1 MSEHRSLTV
10 PEGAA
15 GSRVDRFVADA
26 TGFSRAYVQRLIAE
40 GLLTVDGQRLRAR
53 DPVRA
58 GWHLELEVP
67 EAASDEPL
75 PEDIPLTVVYRD
87 DDVLV
92 VDKPAGLVTHPAPGH
107 RSGTLVNALLGLA
120 AAEAIRFGA
129 AIDETATDETA
140 IDEGDP
146 EVEAGTVEVGE
157 GAAGATERAGIVHR
171 LDRDTSGLLMVAR
184 NPAAHVALQ
193 AQLKARR
200 VRKTYLGLVGG
211 VVNAQLGRIE
221 KPIGRDPR
229 TRLRMAVTAEGRPAV
244 TGYRVRERFGEWTL
258 LELDLVT
265 GRTHQI
271 RVHLASIGHAVAGD
285 PVYATGATRRG
296 PDGLTRLFLHA
307 WKLEFVSPGSG
318 RLVRC
323 EAPLPDELEGALES
337 LRAASGR
344 A

>member
-1 MSEHRSLTV
+1 MSGRISVEV
-10 PEGAA
+10 PAGAE
-15 GSRVDRFVADA
+15 GSRVDRFMADA
-26 TGFSRAYVQRLIAE
+26 SGLSRALVQRLIAE
-40 GLLTVDGQRLRAR
+40 GRLTAEGQRLRAR

-58 GWHLELEVP
+58 GQRLELDVP
-67 EAASDEPL
+67 EAAPEEVAA
-75 PEDIPLTVVYRD
+75 EDIPLEVVYRD
-87 DDVLV
+87 EDVIV

-107 RSGTLVNALLGLA
+107 ESGTLVNALLAL
-120 AAEAIRFGA
+120 
-129 AIDETATDETA
+129 
-140 IDEGDP
+140 
-146 EVEAGTVEVGE
+146 EAGANGLGSIGGV
-157 GAAGATERAGIVHR
+157 RRPGIVHR

-184 NPAAHVALQ
+184 NDAAQVSLQ

-211 VVNAQLGRIE
+211 VVDAQLGRIE

-229 TRLRMAVTAEGRPAV
+229 NRMRMAVTGEGKPAV
-244 TGYRVRERFGEWTL
+244 TGYRVRERFTRWTL

-285 PVYATGATRRG
+285 AVYAGGVTRRG
-296 PDGLTRLFLHA
+296 PDGLERLFLHA

-323 EAPLPDELEGALES
+323 EAPLPEELDSVLDD
-337 LRAASGR
+337 LRAAEEGR
-344 A
+344 S